1 MACREN
7 WTRRRRWTARAT
19 SASGGPSILPQSWAI
34 FAALAILHFVWFW
47 NDFLGPLIY
56 VNSDAST
63 PLSTGIVK
71 FAGGNNHQQ
80 WNLMMVG
87 ALAMVVPVV
96 IVVLLGQRYFKRG
109 ITVTGFGG
117 R

>member
-1 MACREN
+1 M
-7 WTRRRRWTARAT
+7 
-19 SASGGPSILPQSWAI
+19 LPQSWAI

-56 VNSDAST
+56 VNSNSST
-63 PLSTGIVK
+63 PLSTGIVQ